1 MLINRRLP
9 KPVACRLHAGQ
20 AWLGAGPVIGSAAP
34 ASQRSDLAFAGM
46 LRALFE
52 IAPPGARMRR
62 RRSRQRIESIRSS
75 G

>member
-1 MLINRRLP
+1 MNRRLP

-20 AWLGAGPVIGSAAP
+20 AWLGAGPVIGSAVTE
-34 ASQRSDLAFAGM
+34 SCSNDLAFAGM
-46 LRALFE
+46 LRVLFE

-62 RRSRQRIESIRSS
+62 RRSRHRIAPIRIS

>member
-9 KPVACRLHAGQ
+9 KPAPCRRHAGQ
-20 AWLGAGPVIGSAAP
+20 AWLGAGPVIGTAVPPSG
-34 ASQRSDLAFAGM
+34 RSDLAFAQM
-46 LRALFE
+46 LRVLFE

-62 RRSRQRIESIRSS
+62 RRSRHRIEAIRSS